1 MRGATGRVRVAEL
14 AAGGCYQPSARPVSH
29 GVIDDA
35 GFPLVTEPGGQPM
48 TELGAAG
55 RPRHTSRR
63 NFLRHSVAGG
73 LIIGGG
79 VLLGRSTGK
88 DLEVGR
94 FYVSN
99 DGSDAN
105 SGRTPGEAWLS
116 VARVNSA
123 LAAGEVR
130 HGDVVMFRRGDEFF
144 GNIDSIPRVGGP
156 GPRLTLTAYGVG
168 PRPKISGYKLVE
180 SPDAWH
186 LYRPG
191 VWRIDLV
198 DKSSHTGNTGNES
211 SNAGFILVDGVI
223 HGAKKWTLD
232 GLSVQW
238 DFFNDARFL
247 YVRSDKNPARL
258 ASSLRVAVDGD
269 IITGQSRLLVSGLE
283 LCGTGGNGYNQ
294 IAAHHTEVVDCR
306 VGPVGGSALFP
317 RIRYGNGVQIW
328 FGSSDSLIHHNEFT
342 EVYDVATTIQG
353 VQKGS
358 NIGASRCSFRS
369 NTIFNCTQSF
379 EYGVIGSQFGD
390 GAGIFGCDFT
400 DNVCVGGGR
409 SWGYATR
416 EDKDGKGNFLLA
428 YWQDGPIDIQARRN
442 VFFDAVDCYMFVNT
456 NGFRFKNGFVSDE
469 NTIALRPGTLIQGL
483 LPYTI
488 EQADRWVAE
497 TGRELHSKW
506 TLVPPSVVSPHDARA
521 YVAQN
526 LATLREH

>member
-1 MRGATGRVRVAEL
+1 
-14 AAGGCYQPSARPVSH
+14 
-29 GVIDDA
+29 
-35 GFPLVTEPGGQPM
+35 M
-48 TELGAAG
+48 TESGDAG

-73 LIIGGG
+73 LIIGG
-79 VLLGRSTGK
+79 VLVASTTGQDPELGK
-88 DLEVGR
+88 

-105 SGRTPGEAWLS
+105 TGRTPGEAWFS
-116 VARVNSA
+116 IARVNSA

-144 GNIDSIPRVGGP
+144 GNIHSIPRVGGP

-191 VWRIDLV
+191 VWRIDLI

-211 SNAGFILVDGVI
+211 SNAGFILVDGMI

-232 GLSVQW
+232 ELSVQW

-247 YVRSDKNPARL
+247 YVRSDENPARL
-258 ASSLRVAVDGD
+258 ASSLRVAVDRE

-294 IAAHHTEVVDCR
+294 IGAHDTEVVECH
-306 VGPVGGSALFP
+306 VGPVGGSELKVTTEVELGLAARDIPFP

-328 FGSSDSLIHHNEFT
+328 MGSSDSLIHHNEIA

-353 VQKGS
+353 IQEGS
-358 NIGASRCSFRS
+358 NIGVSRCSFRS

-390 GAGIFGCDFT
+390 GAGIVGCDFT

-416 EDKDGKGNFLLA
+416 DDKDGKGNFLIA

-442 VFFDAVDCYMFVNT
+442 VFFDAVNCYTFVNS

-469 NTIALRPGTLIQGL
+469 NTIVLRPGTLIQAQ

-488 EQADRWVAE
+488 EQSDRWVAE
-497 TGRELHSKW
+497 TGRELHSEW
-506 TLVPPSVVSPHDARA
+506 MLVPASVVSPHDARA
-521 YVAQN
+521 YVKQN
-526 LATLREH
+526 LATLRAH